1 MTTDTPTVDTPTLPK
16 SYANLSLGV
25 KIISILLPIVVAVL
39 FGVKLHVEL
48 PFDKYWLPFV
58 NAIINASSAVLLIA
72 ALVAIK
78 AKNINLHKRFI
89 YLAMVLSLVFL
100 LLYVAYHLISEPT
113 KYAGDYAKIYYPLLI
128 THIIFAAIQP
138 PFVLYAFLFGYTGQ
152 NEKHK
157 KLVKFS
163 YPIWLFVAVSGVVCY
178 LMISPY
184 YV

>member
-1 MTTDTPTVDTPTLPK
+1 MTTNSSALP
-16 SYANLSLGV
+16 SNYATLSLWV
-25 KIISILLPIVVAVL
+25 KIISVALPVVVAIL
-39 FGVKLHVEL
+39 FGVKLQVEL
-48 PFDKYWLPFV
+48 PFDKYLLPFI

-78 AKNINLHKRFI
+78 AKSLTWHKRFI
-89 YLAMVLSLVFL
+89 YLAMLLSLVFL

-113 KYAGDYAKIYYPLLI
+113 KYAGDYASVYYPLLI
-128 THIIFAAIQP
+128 THIILAAIQP
-138 PFVLYAFLFGYTGQ
+138 PFVLYAFLFGFTGQ

-157 KLVKFS
+157 KLVKIS

>member
-1 MTTDTPTVDTPTLPK
+1 MTTETVALPK
-16 SYANLSLGV
+16 NYASLSLGV
-25 KIISILLPIVVAVL
+25 KIISILLPLVVAVL
-39 FGVKLHVEL
+39 FGVKLQVEL
-48 PFDKYWLPFV
+48 PFDKYLLPFM
-58 NAIINASSAVLLIA
+58 NAIINATSAVLLIA
-72 ALVAIK
+72 ALIAIK

-89 YLAMVLSLVFL
+89 YLAMALSLVFL

-113 KYAGDYAKIYYPLLI
+113 KYAGDYASVYYPLLI

-157 KLVKFS
+157 KLVKIS